1 MSGTPGR
8 FRRRER
14 VVHRQLNEGGVLLNL
29 DDGSYFQVNPVG
41 LLIWES
47 LDGNDLEHVVSQV
60 KMSFKD
66 APPSVAEDVSS
77 FIETLLERDL
87 ILPASDE

>member
-1 MSGTPGR
+1 MPRAADR

-41 LLIWES
+41 LLIWET
-47 LDGNDLEHVVSQV
+47 LDGNDLAHVVSQV
-60 KMSFKD
+60 EESFKE
-66 APPSVAEDVSS
+66 APSSVADDVSS